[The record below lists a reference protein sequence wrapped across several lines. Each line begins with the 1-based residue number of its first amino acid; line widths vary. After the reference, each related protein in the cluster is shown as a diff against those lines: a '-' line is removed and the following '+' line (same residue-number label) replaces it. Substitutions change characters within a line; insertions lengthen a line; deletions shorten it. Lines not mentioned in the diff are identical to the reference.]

1 MTKKPVLSLAAYVFI
16 AGMLTSF
23 GAQAQSAADFYKS
36 KPLTIVVGFTTGGGY
51 DTYARV
57 LARHYNR
64 HIPGAP
70 TIVVQNMPGS
80 GSLAAV
86 RYLDATAPKDGSV
99 MTAFNPGVIS
109 ESLMDPERIKL
120 KFTDVAWVGSITRDF
135 RVCYSWHTTPVKT
148 WSDMGGP
155 REFVI
160 GDDGIGTGA
169 HINGAILRNLFG
181 RKIRQVTGYPG
192 SAEMSI
198 AIERGELEGQ
208 CTSWSSINKDWI
220 RDNKINPL
228 VRFSPVRTPDI
239 PESVP
244 FVGEFATTQEQKDI
258 LGLVISPGEL
268 GRPYVMSKQVPADRL
283 EALRTAFNAT
293 MKDAGFLAEA
303 EKLQLPVNPATAA
316 EAEKI
321 IVKIYSEPQALV
333 EKAKVMIR

>member
-1 MTKKPVLSLAAYVFI
+1 MTKKLAFWLAAKVFI
-16 AGMLTSF
+16 AGMLTSL

-64 HIPGAP
+64 YIPGVP

-148 WSDMGGP
+148 WSDMAGP

-268 GRPYVMSKQVPADRL
+268 GRPYVMSKQVPTDRL
-283 EALRTAFNAT
+283 NLLRTAFDAT
-293 MKDAGFLAEA
+293 MKDAAFLAEA
-303 EKLQLPVNPATAA
+303 AKLQLPVNPATAA